1 MLSASLRNTKGASKG
16 ANADALCG
24 VSCFPPSPSAVSVSH
39 SALSSITTMMMH
51 PGAFHLQEPKLKQSC
66 NKAVAKEHSPF
77 NIPSASPGE
86 YRLRSHFGARLLR

>member
-39 SALSSITTMMMH
+39 SALSSITEMMTH
-51 PGAFHLQEPKLKQSC
+51 PGAPISGAFHLQEPKLKQIC
-66 NKAVAKEHSPF
+66 NKVVSLKHSPS
-77 NIPSASPGE
+77 NIPQ
-86 YRLRSHFGARLLR
+86 RFAR